1 MPTTGTLARQP
12 LVWAA
17 VACVLGT
24 AAVAATL
31 LLQRPPAAVVDA
43 YAYANA
49 NAITALAQ
57 RCQTEMLRGTCTAM
71 RADASTPAAQRVFIA
86 GIGEV
91 DGTAFAALRSAG
103 DAMCGDVVNACSSD
117 WQGNTCR
124 IARALYP
131 PRAQKS

>member
-1 MPTTGTLARQP
+1 MPTTRTLARQP

-24 AAVAATL
+24 VAVAATL
-31 LLQRPPAAVVDA
+31 LLQRPPAAAVDA
-43 YAYANA
+43 NAY
-49 NAITALAQ
+49 AITALAQ
-57 RCQTEMLRGTCTAM
+57 RCQTEMQRGTCTAM